1 MIAELGWIN
10 NETKGPKW
18 FYSEAVFTKDC
29 FEVAVEKMFVDVPSL
44 LINLPCD
51 ADIGQEIE
59 RGYLCADITCAT
71 RTVNDITVSSKRH
84 LSKGEKM
91 GIQKRTKIQKKS
103 QCSMCYAFYR
113 TTDFF
118 SYLLCF

>member
-1 MIAELGWIN
+1 VAEQEEE
-10 NETKGPKW
+10 ETKGPKW

-71 RTVNDITVSSKRH
+71 RTVNDI
-84 LSKGEKM
+84 M
-91 GIQKRTKIQKKS
+91 KRTKTQKKVNA
-103 QCSMCYAFYR
+103 QCASLSMEPHTCTR
-113 TTDFF
+113 RVR
-118 SYLLCF
+118 S